1 MFRCIEVPKQES
13 KAGVVVVEGLGVK
26 LGVVGKSIVSFA
38 MCCFSL
44 DLCFK
49 SHFWLLGQAAL
60 NYLFLLYS
68 PDSQQCGGGYFS
80 SLDKPRQTWG

>member
-1 MFRCIEVPKQES
+1 MYRNS
-13 KAGVVVVEGLGVK
+13 KTGEQGRGGGGGGGGVGVK
-26 LGVVGKSIVSFA
+26 LGVVGKSVVSFA